1 MFPPRYVE
9 LSLKKDISED
19 EPVGE
24 MVELSSSFSSA
35 HALLPKIKSFLPL
48 DLFLHL

>member
-9 LSLKKDISED
+9 LSLKKGVLED

-24 MVELSSSFSSA
+24 TVELSSSFSSA
-35 HALLPKIKSFLPL
+35 HTLLPKINSFLPL